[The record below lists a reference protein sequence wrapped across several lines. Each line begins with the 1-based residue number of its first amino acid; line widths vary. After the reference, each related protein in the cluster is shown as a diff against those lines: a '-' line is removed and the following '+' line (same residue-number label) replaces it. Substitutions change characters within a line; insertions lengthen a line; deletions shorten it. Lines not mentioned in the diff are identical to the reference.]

1 MVGLK
6 SIQTIVGI
14 ITDEVHPYISL
25 SSNRVPMKMHRDASH
40 LLLSQLQVYLFVY
53 FLALSSL
60 LTSSIYLVGFYTC
73 VHFLSSVAVWF
84 KTQGTLGYACKCTDI
99 VLCPCRAQ
107 D

>member
-40 LLLSQLQVYLFVY
+40 LLLSQLFVCILFSPIIPTY
-53 FLALSSL
+53 FLNLFSWFLYLCSFFEQRSSM
-60 LTSSIYLVGFYTC
+60 V
-73 VHFLSSVAVWF
+73 
-84 KTQGTLGYACKCTDI
+84 
-99 VLCPCRAQ
+99 
-107 D
+107 